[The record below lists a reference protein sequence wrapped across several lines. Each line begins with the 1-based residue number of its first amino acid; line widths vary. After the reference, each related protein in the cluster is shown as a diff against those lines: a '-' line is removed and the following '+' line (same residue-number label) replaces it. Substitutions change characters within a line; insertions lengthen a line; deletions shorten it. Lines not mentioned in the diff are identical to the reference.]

1 MKQILYPFLLLFLFT
16 GIVEAKAI
24 KILAF
29 GDSITFGNGVT
40 AQESYPAQL
49 QKISKQYVI
58 NAGLP
63 GENSTEALQR
73 LKRVLQREKG
83 IDIMILCHGAND
95 ILHNKSKSILANNI
109 QKMIETA
116 QKRGIK
122 VLLIG
127 VVNFNFQDLQTLP
140 LYKDL
145 ATKYHTAYNG
155 EILKHIEADPQLK
168 SDPIHPN
175 AKGYAKM
182 AKAIFDSLN
191 EAKFLK

>member
-95 ILHNKSKSILANNI
+95 ILHNKSKSILAKNI

>member
-1 MKQILYPFLLLFLFT
+1 MKKHFYALITLFFLFAT
-16 GIVEAKAI
+16 LHAKEI
-24 KILAF
+24 NILAF
-29 GDSITFGNGVT
+29 GDSITFGNGAT
-40 AQESYPAQL
+40 LQESYPAQL
-49 QKISKQYVI
+49 QKIAKHKVI

-63 GENSTEALQR
+63 GEDSSHGAQR
-73 LKRVLQREKG
+73 LKKLLEQSTD
-83 IDIMILCHGAND
+83 IDIILLCHGAND
-95 ILHNKSKSILANNI
+95 ILHNKSKSILAKNI

-140 LYKDL
+140 LYKNL

-155 EILKHIEADPQLK
+155 EILKRIEADPQLK